1 MPKPD
6 EVVYVYE
13 PQEGLFIT
21 GMPQADLT
29 QADVDRLGPAMIQE
43 AVATRLYRK
52 ASKEEK
58 EAARK
63 VAEQEEAAA
72 AKEAEAQAKA
82 AEKVETEG

>member
-13 PQEGLFIT
+13 PQEGMFLT
-21 GMPQADLT
+21 GVPQADLT

-52 ASKEEK
+52 ATKGERAEL
-58 EAARK
+58 
-63 VAEQEEAAA
+63 AEQVEKAEATIAKMKADEAAA
-72 AKEAEAQAKA
+72 E
-82 AEKVETEG
+82 

>member
-13 PQEGLFIT
+13 PQEGLYLA

-29 QADVDRLGPAMIQE
+29 QADVDRLGPAMINE

-52 ASKEEK
+52 STKEERD
-58 EAARK
+58 AARK
-63 VAEQEEAAA
+63 AAEQEEAAV

-82 AEKVETEG
+82 AEKVETTE